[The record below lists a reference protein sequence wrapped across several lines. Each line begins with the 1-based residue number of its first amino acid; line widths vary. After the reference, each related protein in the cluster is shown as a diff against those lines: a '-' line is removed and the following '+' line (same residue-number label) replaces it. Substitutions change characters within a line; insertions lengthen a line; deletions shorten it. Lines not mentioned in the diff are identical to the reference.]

1 MKDQTRVASGK
12 YVVLFLSGIWMMWI
26 GEWEHRQVTLF
37 VEALGT
43 EIREEKRMFQ
53 WLMSEMKHVRWRKL
67 RQKWQLEIGS
77 KKKKGQFW
85 GQSLFL
91 TLKQIIRMPKEMEF

>member
-1 MKDQTRVASGK
+1 MIQ
-12 YVVLFLSGIWMMWI
+12 I

-53 WLMSEMKHVRWRKL
+53 WLMSEMKHGRWRKV

-77 KKKKGQFW
+77 K
-85 GQSLFL
+85 
-91 TLKQIIRMPKEMEF
+91 I